1 MFTVRKRRIIVT
13 FLIRALVVF
22 VFLFSS
28 SLVFG
33 QRVEDGWK
41 GLLPFKSTKADV
53 EKLFGSGQRSNYDR
67 HYQFEYKN
75 EIVIFSVDYSGDPC
89 DPSLDTVDRYDLPA
103 ATILSYEI
111 RLSKPIPLREFT
123 FDVNRFERTV
133 MIYGPNNE
141 PRAISYVQWEFELW
155 KIPNQMGVGN
165 GIEIYVAESGD
176 KELATGFLYSPP
188 YDRTK
193 FKCPDFK

>member
-1 MFTVRKRRIIVT
+1 MYS
-13 FLIRALVVF
+13 IRALAVF
-22 VFLFSS
+22 FVLFFSS
-28 SLVFG
+28 SVFG

-53 EKLFGSGQRSNYDR
+53 EKLFGAGKRTDLDR

-75 EIVIFSVDYSGDPC
+75 ETGSFRVDYSGDPC
-89 DPSLDTVDRYDLPA
+89 DPSSDSLDRYDLPA
-103 ATILSYEI
+103 ATILRYEV
-111 RLSKPIPLREFT
+111 RLFKPVPLKEFT

-141 PRAISYVQWEFELW
+141 PQVISYMQWEFERW
-155 KIPNQMGVGN
+155 KAPNQVGVGN
-165 GIEIYVAESGD
+165 GIEIQVTGSGD
-176 KELATGFLYSPP
+176 GELATGFLYSPQ

-193 FKCPDFK
+193 FKCSDLK